1 MGETINQEVFIHYCI
16 ALIYIFPRNRG
27 DRKIV
32 DSTKGETVREIKT
45 KQNKTNKI
53 FKRKKQKETLP
64 VAPSNHGIKRDAS
77 RKKL

>member
-1 MGETINQEVFIHYCI
+1 MT
-16 ALIYIFPRNRG
+16 ALLDLYLSKNRG

-32 DSTKGETVREIKT
+32 DSTKGVAVREK
-45 KQNKTNKI
+45 KNENKTNKI

-77 RKKL
+77 RPSISGELR